1 MVCVTDT
8 CPLLLQFE
16 WTLLHCT
23 AAGGSVELF
32 EWLMAN
38 YRFDVKAKT
47 KVLLC
52 PHMLH

>member
-1 MVCVTDT
+1 MCVTDT
-8 CPLLLQFE
+8 CPLLLQSE

-23 AAGGSVELF
+23 AVGGSMELF
-32 EWLMAN
+32 EWLMSN
-38 YRFDVKAKT
+38 YKFDVGAKT